1 MTNGKV
7 TCHTQWCLLRWFL
20 TRREQLRLPSS
31 ALQAPLRLFRL
42 EQLWLITNSTNYD
55 RLRLQ
60 RISGVRVKVTKSS
73 AIAKNCVTLH
83 VISKCSVTQLKPR
96 TAANIYVVFMHF
108 TSNFFFVSHLD
119 IELLRTVIQSH
130 RLHELLLIYS
140 FINAAYHL
148 HIIILFNGQV

>member
-1 MTNGKV
+1 
-7 TCHTQWCLLRWFL
+7 
-20 TRREQLRLPSS
+20 
-31 ALQAPLRLFRL
+31 
-42 EQLWLITNSTNYD
+42 
-55 RLRLQ
+55 
-60 RISGVRVKVTKSS
+60 
-73 AIAKNCVTLH
+73 
-83 VISKCSVTQLKPR
+83 
-96 TAANIYVVFMHF
+96 MHF